1 MARQVTHEISWKP
14 RSQRK
19 LEAQTRSSN
28 AQLNLPFPVSGVF
41 AGDESGVSALAPEA
55 VESPKKSKFAVLLW
69 EPRS

>member
-19 LEAQTRSSN
+19 LEAQTGSSD
-28 AQLNLPFPVSGVF
+28 AQLILPFPVGGVF
-41 AGDESGVSALAPEA
+41 AGDESGVSAVAPEA
-55 VESPKKSKFAVLLW
+55 VEPPKKSKFAVLLW